1 MNTHVTL
8 MTLEE
13 ILTRW
18 KLLHGWEPLGG
29 IATATTPGLD
39 DMLAAEIDGWY
50 NTMLVTLEP
59 ELLPHGEFAAAA
71 VVSQSG
77 AGYASVRLPPQC
89 LRPVSVKLAS
99 WSAPAAV
106 REQSAEL
113 TLRQHNP
120 FTAATGRSPVAM
132 RRPDGTLALYPG
144 ICGDDDRIESLTGV
158 TAPEKDVYRLTPA
171 MLAAIA
177 DNDFITNLKKIN
189 RL

>member
-1 MNTHVTL
+1 MNTQVTVL
-8 MTLEE
+8 TLEE

-18 KLLHGWEPLGG
+18 KLLHGWEPLSG

-39 DMLAAEIDGWY
+39 DMLTAVIDSWY
-50 NTMLVTLEP
+50 YTMLAALEP
-59 ELLPHGEFAAAA
+59 ELLPQGEFAAAA
-71 VVSQSG
+71 AAWQSG
-77 AGYASVRLPPQC
+77 AVCASVRVPPQC
-89 LRPVSVKLAS
+89 LRPVSVKLGS
-99 WSAPAAV
+99 WSAPAPV

-158 TAPEKDVYRLTPA
+158 PAPEKGVYRLTPA
-171 MLAAIA
+171 MLAAMA
-177 DNDFITNLKKIN
+177 DNELINNLHKIN